1 MKNIFKII
9 IVTMILAY
17 VILNIC
23 NILILAGDNIFFD
36 DTFLKIIISAGCMFV
51 AFLAYNRPI
60 SKVDYYIACLAF
72 IFNFVCDVLM
82 ATNNIIPG
90 IAAFLINHIF
100 LIVRNFRFKKNEQFT
115 KRSYVILFV
124 IFVIMVIADYKFY
137 PLFSYNIYLLLVVYI
152 YSFVLSVSLFSA
164 IMVWDLNLIYQK
176 NLSMI
181 AIGMVLFYL
190 TDIVVAIKIGI
201 SDDYINNLLLLI
213 IWLLYPIAI
222 FFISISVYSYKV
234 ISKK

>member
-1 MKNIFKII
+1 
-9 IVTMILAY
+9 
-17 VILNIC
+17 
-23 NILILAGDNIFFD
+23 
-36 DTFLKIIISAGCMFV
+36 
-51 AFLAYNRPI
+51 
-60 SKVDYYIACLAF
+60 
-72 IFNFVCDVLM
+72 
-82 ATNNIIPG
+82 
-90 IAAFLINHIF
+90 
-100 LIVRNFRFKKNEQFT
+100 
-115 KRSYVILFV
+115 
-124 IFVIMVIADYKFY
+124 MVIADYKFY

-201 SDDYINNLLLLI
+201 SDEYIKNLLLLI